1 MILGDG
7 SGHPSGEASPASAIR
22 RLRGELWSVS
32 GLLSRLAAPDEPVQ
46 SQRRLALEIRVRTGL
61 VPPTKFPLLMSA
73 AARAELMASWTA
85 YFAKTNGQLA
95 PGGWYYQGK
104 PAGKE
109 NGAR

>member
-1 MILGDG
+1 MILGSG
-7 SGHPSGEASPASAIR
+7 STHPSDEASAIR
-22 RLRGELWSVS
+22 RLHGELWSVS

-61 VPPTKFPLLMSA
+61 VPPTKFPLLMSV
-73 AARAELMASWTA
+73 AARAELVASWA
-85 YFAKTNGQLA
+85 AHLAKANGQLA